1 MGILT
6 ADYKETK
13 TKIIF
18 WYDYFIRWRF
28 LIAGQLSPLGFIQIA
43 HSPNQN
49 AEKASAN

>member
-18 WYDYFIRWRF
+18 WYDYFIRWSF